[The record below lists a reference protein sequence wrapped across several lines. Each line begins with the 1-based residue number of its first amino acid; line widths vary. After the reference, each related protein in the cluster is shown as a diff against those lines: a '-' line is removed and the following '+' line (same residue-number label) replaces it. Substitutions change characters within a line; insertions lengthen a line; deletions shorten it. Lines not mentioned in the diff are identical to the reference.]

1 MPKPKIPNQRKAQL
15 EHKKRIERYVAL
27 INQLYDKLNKEAS
40 KLALATEHDPAKQF
54 LWSDYPQTKA
64 ALEKLQSQYISEM
77 SAIIIAGT
85 SAEWKESNLVQDLVA
100 KKLLKAYTGTTKAG
114 EEYTRYFE
122 TNPASLQAF
131 QKRKTAGM
139 GLSTRVW
146 NLSEQYKTEL
156 EMAVSAAIE
165 PGTSPMELAADI
177 KKYLNEP
184 DKMFRRFRYKDENG
198 EWKRKWKQKVMG
210 GDGKVHFIDADPTE
224 YHPGRGVY
232 RSSARNA
239 QRLARTEINMSYRT
253 AEQERWRQFDFVVGY
268 EVKTTQNGRHVED
281 ICDCLAGKY
290 RKDFKFLGWHPQCYP
305 IGTEVLTNAGWKQ
318 FKDISDDDLIM
329 SLNPETRALEYVSI
343 ADRQCY
349 DFNGELVRFFN
360 KSLDCAVTPEHRM
373 VYLNKGDGRIKY
385 CPASEFRMT
394 MGAFYR
400 GAMYDAEERE
410 WFEIEG
416 RKIRFDD
423 YCAFMGYYLSDGCL
437 QHGTGVVIAQQ
448 AGLFA
453 FYDIADTIAKMGYN
467 ISFTLDAINIYNS
480 ALNRYLSQF
489 GRCNDKHIPNEI
501 KTASKRQIKIFLDA
515 FIRCDGSVRKFK
527 TFIGNHGNAFNSD
540 KEERIYFTTS
550 ERLAGDLSELILKVG
565 HRPSFE
571 FQEPKTT
578 IKKDGSIIKSNYIC
592 YRIRECYSTTA
603 TVFKKELMPYSGK
616 VYDLTL
622 ERNHIMY
629 VRRNGKCFWGSNCMC
644 YSIPILKTED
654 EFFDDDEDAPS
665 VNEVEDVP
673 QGFKD
678 WIADNKDRIE
688 AAEQR
693 GTLPYFI
700 RDNRGAVDAVL
711 KPETAAVEPKPKA
724 KAEEPKVKTE
734 DDAIASALGIERGKP
749 MTHEEADK
757 MRPNPHFKEDI
768 AHQTNCQCSVMAY
781 ELRRRGW
788 DVEAFGNTKEKNT
801 VPFALSKKP
810 FYAWLDAN
818 GNPPIAKDFGLG
830 KEAIYTQKNGVIGI
844 RRDKA
849 TIERWKNNVMD
860 SMKEPGRYQL
870 RWSWKN
876 SNSGHTV
883 VAERFE
889 DGSLLVHDAQSGKPM
904 KLDWFFWNQKINVSI
919 KGGVSVLRIDNLQPN
934 IDVLRGAVKPAGSK
948 ATTPLMDEV
957 QKAWWKKHGGKH
969 IEDYVEG
976 SKYSTIDE
984 RLRALHTAKG
994 KDVIEL
1000 QREVIADRRFKPVEK
1015 LKGILSAISE
1025 TDPDYE
1031 RLIAGAKRAVEHGY
1045 EVFLMPN
1052 PKGIRTTDYIL
1063 RKKGFVGSYDLKT
1076 IMGDNSVSNRLAESI
1091 GQTKRVI
1098 LNMATQYNP
1107 RTLANDIRSYFES
1120 YEDALEV
1127 KIFKGGRE
1135 IRITRKQALE
1145 NDFINTF
1152 RKNYSKR
1159 K

>member
-40 KLALATEHDPAKQF
+40 KLALATDHDPAKQF

-64 ALEKLQSQYISEM
+64 ALEKLQSQFISEM
-77 SAIIIAGT
+77 QAIIMAGT
-85 SAEWKESNLVQDLVA
+85 SAEWKESNLVQDLIA
-100 KKLLKAYTGTTKAG
+100 KKLLKAYTGSTKSG

-131 QKRKTAGM
+131 QQRRAAGM
-139 GLSTRVW
+139 NLSTRVW

-165 PGTSPMELAADI
+165 PGTSAMELAADI

-184 DKMFRRFRYKDENG
+184 DMMFRRFRYKDENG
-198 EWKRKWKQKVMG
+198 EWKRKWKQKIMG
-210 GDGKVHFIDADPTE
+210 SDGKVHFIDADPTE

-318 FKDISDDDLIM
+318 FKDVSDDDLIM

-343 ADRQCY
+343 VDRQCY
-349 DFNGELVRFFN
+349 DFDGELVRFFN

-385 CPASEFRMT
+385 CPASEYRQAK
-394 MGAFYR
+394 GAFYR
-400 GAMYDAEERE
+400 GAMYDAEDRE

-416 RKIRFDD
+416 RKVRFDD
-423 YCAFMGYYLSDGCL
+423 YCAFMGYYLSDGSL

-448 AGLFA
+448 AGMFA
-453 FYDIADTIAKMGYN
+453 FYDIADTIAKMGYD
-467 ISFTLDAINIYNS
+467 ISFTPDAINIYNS

-489 GRCNDKHIPNEI
+489 GRCNDKYIPNEI

-515 FIRCDGSVRKFK
+515 FIRCDGTVRKFK

-540 KEERIYFTTS
+540 KEERTYFTTS

-571 FQEPKTT
+571 YQEPRTT

-644 YSIPILKTED
+644 YSIPILKTEE
-654 EFFDDDEDAPS
+654 EFFSDDNDAKS

-678 WIADNKDRIE
+678 WIKDNEERINK
-688 AAEQR
+688 AAQK

-700 RDNRGAVDAVL
+700 RDNQGEVDRILHPDKEAENTAQSKIAESAKATAVN
-711 KPETAAVEPKPKA
+711 PKPKPKEPTAQEKNHQELA
-724 KAEEPKVKTE
+724 K
-734 DDAIASALGIERGKP
+734 ALGIEQGEP
-749 MTHEEADK
+749 MSFEEANEMRGNPNYDK
-757 MRPNPHFKEDI
+757 DEIYRV
-768 AHQTNCQCSVMAY
+768 NCQTAVVAN
-781 ELRRRGW
+781 ELRRRGF
-788 DVEAFGNTKEKNT
+788 DVQALGNTK
-801 VPFALSKKP
+801 
-810 FYAWLDAN
+810 
-818 GNPPIAKDFGLG
+818 
-830 KEAIYTQKNGVIGI
+830 
-844 RRDKA
+844 
-849 TIERWKNNVMD
+849 
-860 SMKEPGRYQL
+860 
-870 RWSWKN
+870 
-876 SNSGHTV
+876 
-883 VAERFE
+883 
-889 DGSLLVHDAQSGKPM
+889 GSLLEKLSYNTNHIWRDADGNIPEQMLIGAKRVPLFKSRPDLDMWKLEKTVSNRKQLIQQLESSITKDGRYHIEWSWNTQSKKCIPGHIIT
-904 KLDWFFWNQKINVSI
+904 LE
-919 KGGVSVLRIDNLQPN
+919 RID
-934 IDVLRGAVKPAGSK
+934 
-948 ATTPLMDEV
+948 
-957 QKAWWKKHGGKH
+957 GK
-969 IEDYVEG
+969 IRYYDPQNG
-976 SKYSTIDE
+976 
-984 RLRALHTAKG
+984 R
-994 KDVIEL
+994 
-1000 QREVIADRRFKPVEK
+1000 VIADFYNYTNNIM
-1015 LKGILSAISE
+1015 LKRGIKVLRVDDKRIDVDWGSKIL
-1025 TDPDYE
+1025 E
-1031 RLIAGAKRAVEHGY
+1031 RAGGKAKNGIAGGGGVTGNPLTESQKQRKEEIKKQLLSEPKKEYHCALFKTDLSFPNKSVKEWLNQPHVAYDAKNEAILDLQNILDKCDKKIDIPVK
-1045 EVFLMPN
+1045 
-1052 PKGIRTTDYIL
+1052 PKH
-1063 RKKGFVGSYDLKT
+1063 
-1076 IMGDNSVSNRLAESI
+1076 AESV
-1091 GQTKRVI
+1091 GH
-1098 LNMATQYNP
+1098 AY
-1107 RTLANDIRSYFES
+1107 
-1120 YEDALEV
+1120 ALPISVDSKDSWIIIHEMKWGEV
-1127 KIFKGGRE
+1127 KIYGISDDK
-1135 IRITRKQALE
+1135 RILE
-1145 NDFINTF
+1145 
-1152 RKNYSKR
+1152 K
-1159 K
+1159 

>member
-27 INQLYDKLNKEAS
+27 IDQLYDKLNKEAS
-40 KLALATEHDPAKQF
+40 KLALATDHDPAKQF

-77 SAIIIAGT
+77 SAIIMAGT
-85 SAEWKESNLVQDLVA
+85 SAEWKESNIVQDLVA

-165 PGTSPMELAADI
+165 PGTSAMELAADI

-184 DKMFRRFRYKDENG
+184 DMMFRRFRYKDENG
-198 EWKRKWKQKVMG
+198 EWKRKWKQKIMG
-210 GDGKVHFIDADPTE
+210 GDGKVHFIDADPKE

-268 EVKTTQNGRHVED
+268 EVKTTQNGRHVTD

-290 RKDFKFLGWHPQCYP
+290 RKDFKFLGWHPACYE
-305 IGTEVLTNAGWKQ
+305 GDMEVLTNAGWKQ
-318 FKDISDDDLIM
+318 FKDVSDDDLIM

-349 DFNGELVRFFN
+349 DFNGDLVRFFN

-423 YCAFMGYYLSDGCL
+423 YCAFMGYYLSDGSL
-437 QHGTGVVIAQQ
+437 QSGTGVTIAQQ
-448 AGLFA
+448 AGRFA
-453 FYDIADTIAKMGYN
+453 FYDIANTIAKMGYN
-467 ISFTLDAINIYNS
+467 ISFTPNVINIYNS

-489 GRCNDKHIPNEI
+489 GTCLNKYIPNEI
-501 KTASKRQIKIFLDA
+501 KTASKRQIQIFLDA
-515 FIRCDGSVRKFK
+515 FIKCDGHTRKCKSFV
-527 TFIGNHGNAFNSD
+527 GNHGNTFHSD
-540 KEERIYFTTS
+540 KEERMYFTTS

-571 FQEPKTT
+571 FQEPKTA
-578 IKKDGSIIKSNYIC
+578 IKKDGSIIKSNYLC

-654 EFFDDDEDAPS
+654 EFFDDDTDAKS
-665 VNEVEDVP
+665 VNEIEDVP

-678 WIADNKDRIE
+678 WIKDNKERIDK
-688 AAEQR
+688 AAKK

-700 RDNRGAVDAVL
+700 RDNRGEVDKIL
-711 KPETAAVEPKPKA
+711 HPEKEV
-724 KAEEPKVKTE
+724 
-734 DDAIASALGIERGKP
+734 GKSNSQTKSQLQKLP
-749 MTHEEADK
+749 L
-757 MRPNPHFKEDI
+757 NPTQEDI
-768 AHQTNCQCSVMAY
+768 ENFINTIARN
-781 ELRRRGW
+781 EGW
-788 DVEAFGNTKEKNT
+788 FSHYD
-801 VPFALSKKP
+801 
-810 FYAWLDAN
+810 
-818 GNPPIAKDFGLG
+818 
-830 KEAIYTQKNGVIGI
+830 
-844 RRDKA
+844 
-849 TIERWKNNVMD
+849 
-860 SMKEPGRYQL
+860 
-870 RWSWKN
+870 
-876 SNSGHTV
+876 
-883 VAERFE
+883 
-889 DGSLLVHDAQSGKPM
+889 DG
-904 KLDWFFWNQKINVSI
+904 VSI
-919 KGGVSVLRIDNLQPN
+919 ILDDK
-934 IDVLRGAVKPAGSK
+934 LRGAVASASRENATISLKPSESLLNAFYRISNKEELTYENANNLATIWHEINHMRHVGIDK
-948 ATTPLMDEV
+948 ATGGPYKGGVGTSAMELANEYYSRKTLPDFFKTLGYDEMPFPNMVNRRNTGYNKMVELYDYAVRRKFGLDENIVLRRIEHGLFQEPYNNQVAVLMDALK
-957 QKAWWKKHGGKH
+957 QGG
-969 IEDYVEG
+969 
-976 SKYSTIDE
+976 
-984 RLRALHTAKG
+984 LRA
-994 KDVIEL
+994 KDSQI
-1000 QREVIADRRFKPVEK
+1000 EK
-1015 LKGILSAISE
+1015 LVLRMCQYGKE
-1025 TDPDYE
+1025 
-1031 RLIAGAKRAVEHGY
+1031 
-1045 EVFLMPN
+1045 PN
-1052 PKGIRTTDYIL
+1052 PDKL
-1063 RKKGFVGSYDLKT
+1063 
-1076 IMGDNSVSNRLAESI
+1076 
-1091 GQTKRVI
+1091 
-1098 LNMATQYNP
+1098 
-1107 RTLANDIRSYFES
+1107 
-1120 YEDALEV
+1120 
-1127 KIFKGGRE
+1127 
-1135 IRITRKQALE
+1135 
-1145 NDFINTF
+1145 NDFIDKMKYSIELPHRISESAFDKSINKV
-1152 RKNYSKR
+1152 RKNLIRQDREKMYILNSKGSVIAELTGDSRSISFDDNFAQIAKNNIVTHNHPSGKGMKGLPQVGFSLSLDDVVEAVKCNMKGIVAESPSYRYSMMRNGNSWNMSVDEIRQEYQEELKR
-1159 K
+1159 LKSYYSDQLTGYRQIILQHLIMKNLSKKYGFNYTHTKI